1 MGISNG
7 KPVLRKDDIKLLVKT
22 SGMTKVEV
30 KEAFEK
36 FLKDYPT
43 GRMNVEQFG
52 TQLFKALHAKIERKA
67 EVTDIHQIVDFT
79 TKLETHFF
87 RFYDMN
93 NDGFIDFGE
102 FLVVFFLLAEGT
114 EEDVLKR
121 IYRIYDQNSDG
132 TITKEEMSKLVTD
145 MYGILNMDDP
155 NLEAEALIIDTV
167 YAESDV
173 NSDGKVSVDE
183 FIGACRRQG
192 NLIKLLTNKMVDI
205 FKDCDGVQMLSLNNI

>member
-1 MGISNG
+1 M
-7 KPVLRKDDIKLLVKT
+7 
-22 SGMTKVEV
+22 
-30 KEAFEK
+30 
-36 FLKDYPT
+36 
-43 GRMNVEQFG
+43 
-52 TQLFKALHAKIERKA
+52 
-67 EVTDIHQIVDFT
+67 
-79 TKLETHFF
+79 
-87 RFYDMN
+87 
-93 NDGFIDFGE
+93 
-102 FLVVFFLLAEGT
+102 FFLLAEGT